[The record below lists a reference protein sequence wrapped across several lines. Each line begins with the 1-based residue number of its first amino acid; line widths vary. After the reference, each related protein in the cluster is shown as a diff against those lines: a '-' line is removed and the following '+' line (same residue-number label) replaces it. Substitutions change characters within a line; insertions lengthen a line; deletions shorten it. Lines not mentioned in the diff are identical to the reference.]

1 MIYEDLQQHIFA
13 LEQTINRYEKNIQT
27 IAFECINRLEK
38 GGKIIIFGNGGSAA
52 DAQHMAAE
60 FVGSFSNKER
70 KALPAIAL
78 TADTSTITSISN
90 DYSYSNVFSR
100 QIEAFANE
108 KDVVIAISTSGKSE
122 NIINALKLAKKRK
135 CFSVGL
141 SGNEGGFM
149 NDICNENIIVSS
161 NQTSRIQEIHLFI
174 AHIICDI
181 VDKHFLKVNES

>member
-13 LEQTINRYEKNIQT
+13 LEQTINKFENNIQA
-27 IAFECINRLEK
+27 IALECINRLEK

-78 TADTSTITSISN
+78 TADTSIITSISN

-135 CFSVGL
+135 CFAVGL

-181 VDKHFLKVNES
+181 VDKHFLKKNES